1 MPGEINLNA
10 LTRTKTN
17 GRAMMAELIA
27 NSGTADL
34 QVEMSDE
41 SADVKI
47 NDGSRVVKVDM
58 DSDGQVRQ
66 IMVNDVVV
74 WPQ

>member
-1 MPGEINLNA
+1 MPGEINLNT
-10 LTRTKTN
+10 LTSTKTN

-47 NDGSRVVKVDM
+47 NDGSRVVKIDM
-58 DSDGQVRQ
+58 GRDGQVRQ
-66 IMVNDVVV
+66 ILVNDVVV

>member
-1 MPGEINLNA
+1 MPGEITLNT
-10 LTRTKTN
+10 LTSTKTN
-17 GRAMMAELIA
+17 GRAMMAELVA

-66 IMVNDVVV
+66 ILVNDVVV

>member
-1 MPGEINLNA
+1 MPGEIKLNT
-10 LTRTKTN
+10 LTSTKTN

-58 DSDGQVRQ
+58 DSDGQIRQ
-66 IMVNDVVV
+66 ILVNDVVV

>member
-1 MPGEINLNA
+1 MPGEINLNT
-10 LTRTKTN
+10 LTSTKTN
-17 GRAMMAELIA
+17 GRALMAELIA

-41 SADVKI
+41 HADVKI

-58 DSDGQVRQ
+58 DTEGQVRQ
-66 IMVNDVVV
+66 ILVNDVVV